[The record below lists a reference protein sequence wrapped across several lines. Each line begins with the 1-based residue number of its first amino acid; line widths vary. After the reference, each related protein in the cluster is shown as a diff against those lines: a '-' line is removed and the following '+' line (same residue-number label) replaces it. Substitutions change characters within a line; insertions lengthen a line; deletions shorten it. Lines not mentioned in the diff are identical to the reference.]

1 MFTRRKAIFIAALLV
16 ACINATLAAYVPAA
30 QRMTLIQNRSW
41 KFIKQDVSG
50 AQATGFSDASWSGV
64 NLPHSF
70 DIPYWRYGSA
80 SIPTIGWY
88 RKHVSIDTTW
98 LTSKRV
104 FIEFEAAFLI
114 SQVYVNGSL
123 AGTHQGGY
131 TGFSYD
137 ITSLLHSG
145 DNVIAVRVDGS
156 WCDTVAPRSGE
167 HIFIGGIYRN
177 VYLVVTDPLHVTWYG
192 TFVST
197 PIATAASATV
207 KVKTEIKNDGAAAAT
222 CKVKS
227 IVVDS
232 SGSIVTSF
240 ESSASVPAGTLD
252 TFVQTS
258 DAITSPHLWGPS
270 SPYLYKVYTEVYS
283 AAALTDNFSSPLG
296 IRTVRW
302 DKDNGFFINGQHLWL
317 RGVNAHQDHAGWG
330 DATTNSGPFRDV
342 KLIKDCGMNF
352 IRGSHYPHHPAFS
365 DACDKYG
372 VCLWSEAPFWGLGQS
387 TTGWQSGAYP
397 ASATASGKAAFETN
411 LISQLK
417 EMIRIHRNHPSV
429 IMWSMGNEVFFT
441 NDLTRT
447 QNLVKSMIAAA
458 HAEDSTHASG
468 MGGVQVG
475 TLDALCDVAGF
486 NGDGAINFMNPGMPN
501 MVAEYGSCM
510 ENRPGTYAAC
520 WFQLQT
526 ANDTAVQYAWRSGA
540 ALWCAFH
547 HGSNLDSY
555 NKSGQM
561 GMIDHARLPLE
572 RWYYYREKYLGIAP
586 PTWPVAGTAAK
597 LKLTTDKDTITDDG
611 RSDCQLIMQVQ
622 DASGNW
628 INNQPSITLTDR
640 NALGLFPGGTTL
652 TFNGGSIDKGVLNG
666 MAAIE
671 YRSYNP
677 GTAIIDAT
685 STGLTSSSV
694 TIFVKH
700 VSDTVTTSVLPTG
713 QIAAK
718 PSMESRVFKTIGNR
732 ISLPNSVSGKKF
744 IASVFDLQGRL
755 LFSKNMTNKNVTDL
769 TEKNLAGKVSLVMV
783 RVLNDE

>member
-1 MFTRRKAIFIAALLV
+1 
-16 ACINATLAAYVPAA
+16 
-30 QRMTLIQNRSW
+30 
-41 KFIKQDVSG
+41 
-50 AQATGFSDASWSGV
+50 
-64 NLPHSF
+64 
-70 DIPYWRYGSA
+70 
-80 SIPTIGWY
+80 
-88 RKHVSIDTTW
+88 
-98 LTSKRV
+98 
-104 FIEFEAAFLI
+104 
-114 SQVYVNGSL
+114 
-123 AGTHQGGY
+123 
-131 TGFSYD
+131 
-137 ITSLLHSG
+137 
-145 DNVIAVRVDGS
+145 
-156 WCDTVAPRSGE
+156 
-167 HIFIGGIYRN
+167 
-177 VYLVVTDPLHVTWYG
+177 
-192 TFVST
+192 
-197 PIATAASATV
+197 
-207 KVKTEIKNDGAAAAT
+207 
-222 CKVKS
+222 
-227 IVVDS
+227 
-232 SGSIVTSF
+232 
-240 ESSASVPAGTLD
+240 
-252 TFVQTS
+252 
-258 DAITSPHLWGPS
+258 
-270 SPYLYKVYTEVYS
+270 
-283 AAALTDNFSSPLG
+283 
-296 IRTVRW
+296 
-302 DKDNGFFINGQHLWL
+302 
-317 RGVNAHQDHAGWG
+317 
-330 DATTNSGPFRDV
+330 
-342 KLIKDCGMNF
+342 
-352 IRGSHYPHHPAFS
+352 
-365 DACDKYG
+365 
-372 VCLWSEAPFWGLGQS
+372 
-387 TTGWQSGAYP
+387 
-397 ASATASGKAAFETN
+397 
-411 LISQLK
+411 
-417 EMIRIHRNHPSV
+417 
-429 IMWSMGNEVFFT
+429 
-441 NDLTRT
+441 
-447 QNLVKSMIAAA
+447 
-458 HAEDSTHASG
+458 
-468 MGGVQVG
+468 
-475 TLDALCDVAGF
+475 
-486 NGDGAINFMNPGMPN
+486 

-732 ISLPNSVSGKKF
+732 IALPNSVSGKKF

-755 LFSKNMTNKNVTDL
+755 LFSKNKTNKNVIDL
-769 TEKNLAGKVSLVMV
+769 TEKNLAGKVSLVKV